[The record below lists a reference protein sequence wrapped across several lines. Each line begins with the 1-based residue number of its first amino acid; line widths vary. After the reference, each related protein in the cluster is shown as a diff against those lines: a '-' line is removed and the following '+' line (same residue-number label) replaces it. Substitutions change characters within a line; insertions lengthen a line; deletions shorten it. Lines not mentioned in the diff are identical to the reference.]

1 MGELEDVKES
11 LSKLWDRVWMG
22 PDNHHRRIGDLKN
35 RVDDFFT
42 LTLPSIWDAIKAT
55 ANDIKSTANDL
66 RLFQVRI
73 LGNGEKGFVDKK
85 IDERLEGF
93 EEAMSDMITE
103 AIRVAFE
110 KKAEQEAEAQ
120 EKQEDKVDQKRT
132 IWSARGWTLVIVLI
146 QFLLSLYLAF
156 WRS

>member
-35 RVDDFFT
+35 RFDDFFT
-42 LTLPSIWDAIKAT
+42 LTLPSLWDATKAN
-55 ANDIKSTANDL
+55 AKDL

-93 EEAMSDMITE
+93 EEMMSDMITE
-103 AIRVAFE
+103 AIRIAFE
-110 KKAEQEAEAQ
+110 NKEKQEAEIRARQ
-120 EKQEDKVDQKRT
+120 DEAVDQKRT

-146 QFLLSLYLAF
+146 QFLLSLYVVF
-156 WRS
+156 IKTP